1 MEYCTHIEISEGI
14 RLDLFTETCFRVRIS
29 RLGEERFPV
38 HYEIPFAVGHTQA
51 WATVNYT
58 ADDRSDST
66 MVAVRTA
73 KLCIY
78 VRKNTGRFMVYSLD
92 GVRLY
97 PVEAPKFGMFANHC
111 VVFDAASHFNE
122 YSACSRYCHW
132 FYNPE
137 TGLYDI
143 PLAEDK
149 LFDTY
154 FLWGENYKD
163 CYRQYN
169 ELVGAEPML
178 LKKAYG
184 YTQTQHISAQGTQKK
199 LMSVAKELRARDI
212 PCDTLIIDYEWGDG
226 SDDGKELPWGSRLDW
241 SSEYRKPLSPEDM
254 IAQLN
259 KLHYDVM
266 VIHHSI
272 PAYEGRN
279 DEDWVCAEY
288 DSNLWWGKMHGLMDA
303 GVCGTWQDTRKTDV
317 TDARIYAGLQ
327 AYYGK
332 RRRAAFL
339 CNYDLFY
346 EMSWTKDQMLLP
358 VHQRVGGRRTPYRW
372 TGDMAFKRWEDL
384 AFQIKA
390 ITNEHAALKGIS
402 YLTNDCMRLATRE
415 ISVRSCQFLCF
426 NSVLRSHHPKPWDT
440 SDDPDLLAESMAI
453 GKEKTAEKEATVE
466 AKEDRVQEAILRKF
480 IKLRYRLFPY
490 LYTLARETY
499 QSGLPM
505 TRPLMIEFEDDPDCN
520 QNQNPYEY
528 MLGSRMLVAPV
539 WHGGDTLQ
547 VYLPAGADWVDFF
560 TGETYGGGRE
570 ITVDISNLEYF
581 PLFVRA
587 GSVIPFGAERDWLD
601 ETNKTL
607 TLVVFGE
614 GEDVF
619 ELYEDDGVSLGYQSG
634 EYAVTKI
641 KSKAQNGNV
650 TVTVGAAEGNYNG
663 MPQAREIAVYY
674 RGRIEK
680 KTVKSNQTVEYFL

>member
-14 RLDLFTETCFRVRIS
+14 RLDLFTDTCFRVRVS
-29 RLGEERFPV
+29 HLAEEAFPERF
-38 HYEIPFAVGHTQA
+38 EIPFAVGHTEN
-51 WATVNYT
+51 WVHVNYT
-58 ADDRSDST
+58 ADCDSDST
-66 MVAVRTA
+66 MVGICTA
-73 KLCIY
+73 KLRIY
-78 VRKNTGRFMVYSLD
+78 VRKNTGRFMVYSSD
-92 GVRLY
+92 GTRLY
-97 PVEAPKFGMFANHC
+97 PVEAPKFGMFCNHC
-111 VVFDAASHFNE
+111 IVFDAASYFNE

-132 FYNPE
+132 FYDRE
-137 TGLYDI
+137 TGRYDI

>member
-1 MEYCTHIEISEGI
+1 M
-14 RLDLFTETCFRVRIS
+14 
-29 RLGEERFPV
+29 
-38 HYEIPFAVGHTQA
+38 
-51 WATVNYT
+51 
-58 ADDRSDST
+58 
-66 MVAVRTA
+66 
-73 KLCIY
+73 
-78 VRKNTGRFMVYSLD
+78 
-92 GVRLY
+92 
-97 PVEAPKFGMFANHC
+97 
-111 VVFDAASHFNE
+111 FDAASYFNE

-132 FYNPE
+132 FYNPD
-137 TGLYDI
+137 TGRYDI

-154 FLWGENYKD
+154 FLWGENYRD

-184 YTQTQHISAQGTQKK
+184 YTQTQHISARGTQEK
-199 LMSVAKELRARDI
+199 LMAVARELRARDI

-226 SDDGKELPWGSRLDW
+226 SDGGKELPWGSRLDW
-241 SSEYRKPLSPEDM
+241 SSEYKKPLSPEDM
-254 IAQLN
+254 IKELQA
-259 KLHYDVM
+259 LHYDVM

-288 DSNLWWGKMHGLMDA
+288 DAELWWNKMHALMDA
-303 GVCGTWQDTRKTDV
+303 GICGTWQDTRKTDV
-317 TDARIYAGLQ
+317 TDARIYAGMQ

-332 RRRAAFL
+332 NRRAAFL

-346 EMSWTKDQMLLP
+346 EMSWTKDQMLFP

-390 ITNEHAALKGIS
+390 IANEHAALKGIS

-426 NSVLRSHHPKPWDT
+426 NSVLRSHQPKPWDT

-453 GKEKTAEKEATVE
+453 GKEKIAEKETAE

-499 QSGLPM
+499 DTGLPM
-505 TRPLMIEFEDDPDCN
+505 TRPLMLEFEHDKNCN
-520 QNQNPYEY
+520 RNQYPYEY
-528 MLGSRMLVAPV
+528 MLGSRMLVAPI
-539 WHGGDTLQ
+539 WHGGDTVQ
-547 VYLPAGADWVDFF
+547 VYLPAGTDWVDFF
-560 TGETYGGGRE
+560 TGEIHRGGKE
-570 ITVDISNLEYF
+570 IAVDISNLEYF
-581 PLFVRA
+581 PVFVRA
-587 GSVIPFGAERDWLD
+587 GSVIPFGVERNWLD
-601 ETNKTL
+601 EPDKTL
-607 TLVVFGE
+607 TLAVFGE
-614 GEDVF
+614 GEDEF
-619 ELYEDDGVSLGYQSG
+619 TLYEDDGVTLGYQSG

-641 KSKAQNGNV
+641 SSKAQNGKV
-650 TVTVGAAEGNYNG
+650 SITVGAAEGSYHG
-663 MPQAREIAVYY
+663 MPQVREIAVYY

-680 KTVKSNQTVEYFL
+680 KTVTSNQTVEYFF

>member
-1 MEYCTHIEISEGI
+1 
-14 RLDLFTETCFRVRIS
+14 
-29 RLGEERFPV
+29 
-38 HYEIPFAVGHTQA
+38 
-51 WATVNYT
+51 
-58 ADDRSDST
+58 
-66 MVAVRTA
+66 
-73 KLCIY
+73 
-78 VRKNTGRFMVYSLD
+78 
-92 GVRLY
+92 
-97 PVEAPKFGMFANHC
+97 
-111 VVFDAASHFNE
+111 
-122 YSACSRYCHW
+122 
-132 FYNPE
+132 
-137 TGLYDI
+137 
-143 PLAEDK
+143 
-149 LFDTY
+149 
-154 FLWGENYKD
+154 
-163 CYRQYN
+163 
-169 ELVGAEPML
+169 
-178 LKKAYG
+178 
-184 YTQTQHISAQGTQKK
+184 
-199 LMSVAKELRARDI
+199 MSVAKELRARDI